1 MPTSL
6 LFLDEEVARLKQGRL
21 SGEEAALKAELSA
34 HGFSLKLPGLRNAFG
49 PSISS
54 WMGVPALR
62 SSRASANGKRPFHLH
77 HSTVSMQDS
86 IRSVAKPG
94 RTYFQLTIGDL
105 PRARQTAG
113 AALSWQPSAK
123 SWWAPSGSAAAAR
136 MGARYAVEPPPI
148 RAPSPSSKPAGSAAA
163 HQRYIERDRAVA
175 RDEEDGMERE
185 PEGGM
190 EREGEGGRERGPE
203 GAVYSRGTIGDDIDE
218 RAAFWHAVEGRER
231 ADGLVQ
237 CRIVAEVPH
246 ELSKPA
252 QRAAMENFMTV
263 FAERGLPA
271 HAVVH
276 RPDAERR
283 PEGGGDAR
291 NVHAHVVYHDRPCV
305 RDGPGS
311 WTFAARK
318 DREARGPA
326 WVRELRERWAGA
338 CNEALEREQK
348 ATRFHPG
355 SYADLGID
363 KVPQAHLGPVLSAFE
378 RQGRST
384 RPGAVNLICER
395 DWERRQAL
403 AESVRL
409 AEGSVTW
416 LRRQIALERGT
427 AEAAGEASGLARRT
441 LFERISRFNRRAI
454 LYDADAE
461 VARRDEDGRNRRAG
475 ALRDHASRQAARGGG
490 AAAHWQRIAEAV
502 AGVATRGAAGA
513 DRDISV
519 AAGPSAQRLDAHCRA
534 AERRLD
540 AATLVDWRLDLAAEL
555 KQRGKSAGDEA
566 PAAELGEDGK
576 RLLARL
582 VSDRATAAMLEGEVA
597 GTAAGDGA
605 AASPEARQQAAYAR
619 RARDL
624 REREAKR
631 RSELIAELEP
641 QLGMD
646 AAAGVEALVRAAEKA
661 RLPDAAPARRG
672 TPDGA
677 REEAVGAPAGDDLA
691 LRRLDREADAR
702 RRREAARRR
711 ELADQLKPLFGGGA
725 GAAAEALARAAEQPS
740 GPPAIAHDAKAG
752 VVVLPPSP
760 EAALDEAAGGCLRRL
775 VSDRKTAAMLEGE
788 VAGTAA
794 GDGAAA
800 ASPEAR
806 QQAAYA
812 RRARDLREREA
823 KRLDELAWHLA
834 PVFGRDAEAAAAAL
848 ADSAARGSGGLVR
861 RGEDG
866 RITASSGALEARQAA
881 GALRLLLT
889 AQRAAR
895 VAEDAAAKAARRR
908 GRKRGADK
916 ARRDELQRQLE
927 AADAAISQQPL
938 ALRVARGAGAEEA
951 VMASVRKAGK
961 AEKRRREASRGSE
974 R

>member
-1 MPTSL
+1 M
-6 LFLDEEVARLKQGRL
+6 
-21 SGEEAALKAELSA
+21 
-34 HGFSLKLPGLRNAFG
+34 
-49 PSISS
+49 
-54 WMGVPALR
+54 
-62 SSRASANGKRPFHLH
+62 NGKRPFHLH
-77 HSTVSMQDS
+77 HSTVSMQGS
-86 IRSVAKPG
+86 TRSVAKPG

-105 PRARQTAG
+105 PRARQAAG

-136 MGARYAVEPPPI
+136 MGGRYAVEPPPT

-163 HQRYIERDRAVA
+163 HQRYIERDSAAA
-175 RDEEDGMERE
+175 RDEEGGMERE

-190 EREGEGGRERGPE
+190 ERGPE

-246 ELSKPA
+246 ELSKPG

-326 WVRELRERWAGA
+326 WVRKLRERWAGA

-348 ATRFHPG
+348 ATRFHAG

-409 AEGSVTW
+409 AESSVTW

-441 LFERISRFNRRAI
+441 LFERISRFDRRAVH
-454 LYDADAE
+454 YDADAE
-461 VARRDEDGRNRRAG
+461 VARRDEDGRNRRAE

-490 AAAHWQRIAEAV
+490 AAAHWQSIAEAV

-519 AAGPSAQRLDAHCRA
+519 AAGPSAKRWGRSAGAGARRRWQAPAGAPFERPRDRGGARRRGGRHGRRGRRGGLPRGAPAQPAGAPGARSAGARGAAPIRACRRARA
-534 AERRLD
+534 AAWNGCGGGRRGSCARRGKGAAAGRGAGAPRHAGRGARGGRRSVRRGRPGLAAPGPRGRRQAAPGSVAVGRARGPTQAAVRWRRAGRRRGSCARRGTALGPARHRARREGWRRGVAAVPAAALD
-540 AATLVDWRLDLAAEL
+540 AA
-555 KQRGKSAGDEA
+555 AGRC
-566 PAAELGEDGK
+566 L
-576 RLLARL
+576 RRL
-582 VSDRATAAMLEGEVA
+582 VSDRATAAELEGEVA
-597 GTAAGDGA
+597 GMAAGDGA
-605 AASPEARQQAAYAR
+605 AASPEARQRSAYAR
-619 RARDL
+619 RAAEL
-624 REREAKR
+624 REREA
-631 RSELIAELEP
+631 
-641 QLGMD
+641 
-646 AAAGVEALVRAAEKA
+646 
-661 RLPDAAPARRG
+661 
-672 TPDGA
+672 T
-677 REEAVGAPAGDDLA
+677 
-691 LRRLDREADAR
+691 
-702 RRREAARRR
+702 
-711 ELADQLKPLFGGGA
+711 
-725 GAAAEALARAAEQPS
+725 
-740 GPPAIAHDAKAG
+740 
-752 VVVLPPSP
+752 
-760 EAALDEAAGGCLRRL
+760 
-775 VSDRKTAAMLEGE
+775 
-788 VAGTAA
+788 
-794 GDGAAA
+794 
-800 ASPEAR
+800 
-806 QQAAYA
+806 
-812 RRARDLREREA
+812 
-823 KRLDELAWHLA
+823 RLDELAWHLA
-834 PVFGRDAEAAAAAL
+834 PVFGRDAETVAAAL

-881 GALRLLLT
+881 GALRLLLA

-895 VAEDAAAKAARRR
+895 VAEDEAGKAARRR

-916 ARRDELQRQLE
+916 ARRRELQRQLE

-951 VMASVRKAGK
+951 VMASVRKTGL
-961 AEKRRREASRGSE
+961 AEKRRREASRGSG

>member
-6 LFLDEEVARLKQGRL
+6 LFLDEEVSRLKQGRL

-163 HQRYIERDRAVA
+163 HQRYIERDRAAA
-175 RDEEDGMERE
+175 RDEEGGMERE

-190 EREGEGGRERGPE
+190 EREGEGGMERGPE

-441 LFERISRFNRRAI
+441 LFERISRFNRRAA

-490 AAAHWQRIAEAV
+490 AAAHWQRIAEARGGRGHARRGGRGPRYFRGGGAEGEV
-502 AGVATRGAAGA
+502 GAAVGRA
-513 DRDISV
+513 LPRGRTPPRRGRV
-519 AAGPSAQRLDAHCRA
+519 GRLAAGPRGRTETARA
-534 AERRLD
+534 
-540 AATLVDWRLDLAAEL
+540 
-555 KQRGKSAGDEA
+555 KRGGDEA
-566 PAAELGEDGK
+566 PAPEARRRWQREGRRRPCWRG
-576 RLLARL
+576 RLLT
-582 VSDRATAAMLEGEVA
+582 DRATAAMLEDEVA
-597 GTAAGDGA
+597 GTAAGDG
-605 AASPEARQQAAYAR
+605 
-619 RARDL
+619 
-624 REREAKR
+624 
-631 RSELIAELEP
+631 
-641 QLGMD
+641 
-646 AAAGVEALVRAAEKA
+646 
-661 RLPDAAPARRG
+661 
-672 TPDGA
+672 
-677 REEAVGAPAGDDLA
+677 
-691 LRRLDREADAR
+691 
-702 RRREAARRR
+702 
-711 ELADQLKPLFGGGA
+711 
-725 GAAAEALARAAEQPS
+725 
-740 GPPAIAHDAKAG
+740 
-752 VVVLPPSP
+752 
-760 EAALDEAAGGCLRRL
+760 
-775 VSDRKTAAMLEGE
+775 
-788 VAGTAA
+788 
-794 GDGAAA
+794 AA

-848 ADSAARGSGGLVR
+848 ADSATRGSGGLVR

-938 ALRVARGAGAEEA
+938 ALRVARAREEA